1 MTNENRPQ
9 LVLERAIQP
18 DSKKHTVNDD
28 VYVLHC
34 HHYAT
39 LYTQLAEDARSI
51 ADGPAILHE
60 ATADTYRGI
69 FDRYFQNHD
78 VTEVADRVSIVEQLF
93 AAGGLGQ
100 IEFSEV
106 REDGGTVEMEHSH
119 LDEGWIKKWGRRS
132 EPVNYITAGI
142 IAGAFGAFYGVP
154 NESFVVEEVESIVS
168 GADHSKFTV
177 RKA

>member
-1 MTNENRPQ
+1 MTTQDRPE

-18 DSKKHTVNDD
+18 DSKKHTVNDE

-51 ADGPAILHE
+51 ADGPAILVE
-60 ATADTYRGI
+60 ATADTYRHI
-69 FDRYFQNHD
+69 FDHYFADHD
-78 VTEVADRVSIVEQLF
+78 ITDVGDRAAIVEQLF

-100 IEFSEV
+100 LSFTGVTPE
-106 REDGGTVEMEHSH
+106 GGAVTMEHSH
-119 LDEGWIKKWGRRS
+119 LDEGWIKKWGKRS

-142 IAGAFGAFYGVP
+142 IAGAFGSFYDVP
-154 NESFVVEEVESIVS
+154 NDSCVAQSNP
-168 GADHSKFTV
+168 
-177 RKA
+177 